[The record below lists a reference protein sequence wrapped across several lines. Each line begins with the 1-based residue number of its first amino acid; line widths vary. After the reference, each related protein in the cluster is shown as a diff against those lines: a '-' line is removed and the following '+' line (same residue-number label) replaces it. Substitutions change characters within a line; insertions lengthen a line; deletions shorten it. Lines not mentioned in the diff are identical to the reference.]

1 MLRETVDTRAGAIDA
16 VETINGEGDGCAL
29 ILCEHAA
36 WFVPDEFDLGLRPE
50 DARSHAAWDPGARG
64 VALCLS
70 QALDAPMVAGRI
82 SRLVYDCN
90 RPPDAKSAMPEV
102 SELIDVPGNDALT
115 EEQKA
120 ARVRAIYRPFLETVD
135 RIAAAREQRGLETV
149 LITVHSFTPVYFGK
163 VREVEIG
170 ILHDSDSTLAD
181 AMLGNADVLPHRRVA
196 RNQPYGPADGVTH
209 SLQRHGI
216 RNGFP
221 NVMIEI
227 RNDLLASP
235 EDERVMAGELLK
247 LIRPALAQLEV
258 AHA

>member
-1 MLRETVDTRAGAIDA
+1 VLRETVDTEAGAIDA
-16 VETINGEGDGCAL
+16 VETINGEGAGCAL

-36 WFVPDEFDLGLRPE
+36 WFVPDRFDLGLRPD

-70 QALDAPMVAGRI
+70 EALHSPLVAGRI

-90 RPPDAKSAMPEV
+90 RPPEAKSAMPEV
-102 SELIDVPGNDALT
+102 SELIKVPGNYKLT

-120 ARVRAIYRPFLETVD
+120 ARVEAIYRPFAETVD
-135 RIAAAREQRGLETV
+135 RIAAARKTRGLKTV
-149 LITVHSFTPVYFGK
+149 LITVHSFTPVYFGQA
-163 VREVEIG
+163 RDVEIG
-170 ILHDSDSTLAD
+170 ILHDSDSRMAD
-181 AMLGNADVLPHRRVA
+181 AMLRSARALPRRRIE

-209 SLQRHGI
+209 ALRRHGL

-221 NVMIEI
+221 NVMIEV
-227 RNDLLASP
+227 RNDLLTTRK
-235 EDERVMAGELLK
+235 EERALACELLE
-247 LIRPALAQLEV
+247 LIRPALAELEV